1 MRRGYEETST
11 TVIENSMSIDF
22 GGLSLHRPI
31 PARRAF
37 SLSLVCCGL
46 LVTASKSPLAQE
58 REWND
63 IENYFA
69 NTIGRPASERAKAA
83 QEAIQNHEAAVKGGG
98 GGTTTMLLAVA
109 AAALGTMARM
119 ASPAESLSQRYGSRS
134 KLLLIELR
142 KQRPDSAWPKIL
154 EGVWHYE
161 VVRRGGVVGAA
172 LLQASVESGDQL
184 LRAAAE
190 QMPSSP
196 AAPFAHAIA
205 MWSIDPVGLREPA
218 RKLIDL
224 AIERADGAGQFPL
237 VNTIRV
243 HARALKDVDAGGDAS
258 ALQRSALTIM

>member
-1 MRRGYEETST
+1 MKVPSDLGAIVSRRRCIARLVAASWA
-11 TVIENSMSIDF
+11 
-22 GGLSLHRPI
+22 L
-31 PARRAF
+31 PASVR
-37 SLSLVCCGL
+37 VG
-46 LVTASKSPLAQE
+46 ASATDW
-58 REWND
+58 REL
-63 IENYFA
+63 EGYFA
-69 NTIGRPASERAKAA
+69 NTIGRPAAERAKAA
-83 QEAIQNHEAAVKGGG
+83 QEAIKNHEAAVKGGG

-184 LRAAAE
+184 LRAASE

-205 MWSIDPVGLREPA
+205 MLSIDPVGLREPA
-218 RKLIDL
+218 RKLIEL
-224 AIERADGAGQFPL
+224 AIERAEGAVQGPL
-237 VNTIRV
+237 VNTIGA